1 MEEIKNKLNHVN
13 SIIHLLEGDAWLVE
27 KSVFGETKI
36 SLEHDTKN
44 RMLIAMKKY
53 RNLLLEAQERCQ

>member
-13 SIIHLLEGDAWLVE
+13 SVISILEGDAWLVE

-53 RNLLLEAQERCQ
+53 RDSLMEVLENA